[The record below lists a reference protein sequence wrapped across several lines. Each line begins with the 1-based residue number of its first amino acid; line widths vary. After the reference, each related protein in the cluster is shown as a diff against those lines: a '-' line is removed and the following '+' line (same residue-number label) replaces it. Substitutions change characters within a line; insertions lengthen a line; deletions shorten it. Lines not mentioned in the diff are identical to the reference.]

1 MPTPNQNGKRVKN
14 KVALVTGGASGLG
27 YAIASRL
34 AAEGATTII
43 TDIQSGLGKS
53 KAEQIGGYF
62 YQHDVSVESQWK
74 SVLADIETVHGRL
87 DILVNNA
94 GIIGQQ
100 PGADPV
106 TTTLQEWQNVQKI
119 NGDSVFLGCK
129 YAIELMRRG
138 GGGSIINLSS
148 IAALVATPFLTAY
161 GASKAAVKQL
171 TMSVAMYCAT
181 SGSGVR
187 CNSVHPGQIKT
198 PMLEKLFADAA
209 KEMNVRA
216 AEIEKSFLEKIPIGQ
231 FGDPEDIAYMV
242 LFLASNEAKHITGA
256 QFVVDGGMQLN
267 G

>member
-1 MPTPNQNGKRVKN
+1 MDTSCQRVKN

-43 TDIQSGLGKS
+43 TDIQPELGQS
-53 KAEQIGGYF
+53 KAEEIGASF
-62 YQHDVSVESQWK
+62 YSHDVSDENQWQN
-74 SVLADIETVHGRL
+74 VLGNIDKTHGRL

-94 GIIGQQ
+94 GISSRQL
-100 PGADPV
+100 GADPV
-106 TTTLQEWQNVQKI
+106 TTTLSEWQNIQKI

-129 YAIELMRRG
+129 YAIELMQRS

-161 GASKAAVKQL
+161 GASKAAVRQL
-171 TMSVAMYCAT
+171 TMSVAMHCAT

-187 CNSVHPGQIKT
+187 CNSVHPGQIRT
-198 PMLEKLFADAA
+198 PMLENLFANAA
-209 KEMNVRA
+209 KDLNSPV
-216 AEIEKSFLEKIPIGQ
+216 AEIEKGFLEKIPMGE
-231 FGDPEDIAYMV
+231 FGEPDDIAYMI
-242 LFLASNEAKHITGA
+242 LFLASDEAKHITGA